1 MVVTIQGETMKIR
14 EKSEKEVN
22 KKSKSILKSEKIA
35 NKILEQERQRALSE
49 RATRIKQYAEFKM
62 LKGHSEEDAFRMAEK
77 IITNKVV

>member
-14 EKSEKEVN
+14 EKSEKEVS

-49 RATRIKQYAEFKM
+49 RATRIKQYPN
-62 LKGHSEEDAFRMAEK
+62 HY
-77 IITNKVV
+77 

>member
-14 EKSEKEVN
+14 EKSEKEVS

-49 RATRIKQYAEFKM
+49 RATRIKQYAESVSYTH
-62 LKGHSEEDAFRMAEK
+62 LTLPTSDL
-77 IITNKVV
+77 V